1 MLCEEQKPH
10 CIEHKVVQNDLVFQ
24 LSLHQQ
30 INKRINKKVNL
41 YYYSSTNNNYFFQYS
56 SMKINTH

>member
-10 CIEHKVVQNDLVFQ
+10 CIEHKVVQNDFILVFQ

-30 INKRINKKVNL
+30 INKRINKKSKFIL
-41 YYYSSTNNNYFFQYS
+41 LFF
-56 SMKINTH
+56 N